1 MPDKRTTVYWNPYL
15 KTDQNGN
22 TTVEFYS
29 NDTEQADYDITI
41 EGFIP
46 EGTVYRYQQ
55 QLCN

>member
-1 MPDKRTTVYWNPYL
+1 M
-15 KTDQNGN
+15 KTDPAGAA
-22 TTVEFYS
+22 TIEFYT

-41 EGFIP
+41 EGLDP